1 MRGEVTSNILRQAE
15 LSWPTVDRR
24 MLLGIDEAGRG
35 PVIGPLVLCGVW
47 IRPKHE
53 HKLTELGVRDS
64 KAFGSSRRGQLRRR
78 QLAAQ
83 IREVASCVVLL
94 TVDAAEVGRRVRLGE
109 LNLLEQE
116 LALAI
121 IGAGP
126 KTRRIVADG
135 ERLFGPLA
143 ETYPQ
148 LRALDYA
155 DQDHPCVAAASIVAK
170 VERDQQYDLIVSQ
183 FEDEL
188 GPIRGGGYANRNTAA
203 FLQAY
208 FDRHGQLPPG
218 VRESWSWSVLRD
230 LHRRLAGV
238 RPIQPAQQLWLP
250 ATRRDPR

>member
-1 MRGEVTSNILRQAE
+1 MADLSKTIGQEMEAAIARAE
-15 LSWPTVDRR
+15 QCKA
-24 MLLGIDEAGRG
+24 AG
-35 PVIGPLVLCGVW
+35 
-47 IRPKHE
+47 
-53 HKLTELGVRDS
+53 DS
-64 KAFGSSRRGQLRRR
+64 KGARTAL
-78 QLAAQ
+78 LK
-83 IREVASCVVLL
+83 AS
-94 TVDAAEVGRRVRLGE
+94 
-109 LNLLEQE
+109 E
-116 LALAI
+116 LAL
-121 IGAGP
+121 
-126 KTRRIVADG
+126 R
-135 ERLFGPLA
+135 
-143 ETYPQ
+143 
-148 LRALDYA
+148 YA
-155 DQDHPCVAAASIVAK
+155 QAASAPAVKKQRLDRAKSLRQMAENVVAK